1 MQLID
6 SVLNDISIISC
17 AGILLFVMIALF
29 SIQKEMKSLVSILQR
44 MLKQED
50 PQVETCLSCKKP
62 VLKGA
67 KFCHTCG
74 KEIVIVCSNCN
85 SMMPLDARFCP
96 GCKNRMWFG
105 HKGEK

>member
-29 SIQKEMKSLVSILQR
+29 SIQKEMKSLISILQR

-74 KEIVIVCSNCN
+74 KELVMVCSNCS

-96 GCKNRMWFG
+96 GCKNRMWFD

>member
-1 MQLID
+1 
-6 SVLNDISIISC
+6 
-17 AGILLFVMIALF
+17 MIALF
-29 SIQKEMKSLVSILQR
+29 SIQKEMKSLISILQR

-74 KEIVIVCSNCN
+74 KELVMVCSNCS

-96 GCKNRMWFG
+96 GCKNRMWFD